1 MKLKTLA
8 SALLVTLMIS
18 SCDDSTGTIGTSITS
33 DMDKLEIK
41 TDSFNVTTKSIAAGN
56 VLSRNINGYLGKFKD
71 PETGSYITADFMT
84 QFGVL
89 EDFNLPNEGDIVS
102 KDNGKVIADSCEI
115 RLYYDDVVGD
125 STALMHLKMYELSK
139 PVTDAAALYTNSND
153 IESNYLRSGGFE
165 VEKAY
170 TLADLTT
177 DAKEKAEKNYSPS
190 IKISMNKT
198 YIDKDGV
205 TYKNYGTYLL
215 QKYYSKPSDFSN
227 SYTLINN
234 VIPGFYFKSVGGSGS
249 IGRVFNT
256 IMFVYFRIQYNG
268 KVYNRI
274 ASFSGTQEVLQAT
287 HIVNDQQAIQQLIN
301 QNSGTYL
308 KTPAGIFTEMT
319 LPVDNIVA
327 GHEKDSINSAK
338 ITLQRINN
346 VSTSPYA
353 LQAPKQVL
361 MIPKDS
367 IQTFFAHHNIM
378 NYKNSFVANFSQNSY
393 TFNNISSLIRSMYE
407 NKKNGTA
414 SADWNKVV
422 IVPVTTTSMTIQ
434 NGSYS
439 SSYSTGVYN
448 DMSVRSVKLLGGNTH
463 LKLSVIYSKFK

>member
-1 MKLKTLA
+1 
-8 SALLVTLMIS
+8 
-18 SCDDSTGTIGTSITS
+18 
-33 DMDKLEIK
+33 
-41 TDSFNVTTKSIAAGN
+41 
-56 VLSRNINGYLGKFKD
+56 
-71 PETGSYITADFMT
+71 
-84 QFGVL
+84 
-89 EDFNLPNEGDIVS
+89 
-102 KDNGKVIADSCEI
+102 
-115 RLYYDDVVGD
+115 
-125 STALMHLKMYELSK
+125 
-139 PVTDAAALYTNSND
+139 
-153 IESNYLRSGGFE
+153 
-165 VEKAY
+165 
-170 TLADLTT
+170 
-177 DAKEKAEKNYSPS
+177 
-190 IKISMNKT
+190 MNKPYT
-198 YIDKDGV
+198 DKDGV

-287 HIVNDQQAIQQLIN
+287 HIVNDQQALQQLIN

-353 LQAPKQVL
+353 LQVPKQVL

-378 NYKNSFVANFSQNSY
+378 NYKNSFVANFSQNGY

-422 IVPVTTTSMTIQ
+422 IIPVTTTSMTIQ

-439 SSYSTGVYN
+439 STYSTGVYN
-448 DMSVRSVKLLGGNTH
+448 DMSVRSVKLLGGNTP